1 MIAIQDAVID
11 FELIQGDDESLTVTF
26 KDEDGAV
33 IDITGYTVFF
43 TMKKRPDDDSDDSDA
58 PIKKTVTSHSDP
70 TNGETIIYLTSA
82 ETAVLEARRYVYDL
96 QLKDLSDK
104 INSTKYGVL
113 EVIKDVTN
121 RTS

>member
-1 MIAIQDAVID
+1 MNIQDRPID
-11 FELIQGDDESLTVTF
+11 FEIIQGDDHAIQVTF
-26 KDEDGAV
+26 TDENGAV
-33 IDITGYTVFF
+33 INITGYTVFF
-43 TMKKRPDDDSDDSDA
+43 TMKKRPDEDADDSDA